1 MDSKKLAV
9 WIFVLGV
16 SGFIA
21 AGLGF
26 YWWDRGAL
34 PGFKPTIVDV
44 SIEDINL
51 DYRGVRV
58 EGMARHDVK
67 ITQQVSGEKW
77 FVYPLVP
84 KDNINTKFIK
94 VMVMTKVPP
103 DSMATIEERSVVG
116 LAKPPGRLIP
126 KEIYESWRGEG
137 YTFEDRV
144 VLIEEFPKEPSLE
157 SN

>member
-1 MDSKKLAV
+1 MDQKKLAV

-16 SGFIA
+16 GGFIS

-51 DYRGVRV
+51 DYRGVRINA
-58 EGMARHDVK
+58 MARHDVK

-94 VMVMTKVPP
+94 VMVMTQVPP
-103 DSMATIEERSVVG
+103 DSMASIEERTVIG

-144 VLIEEFPKEPSLE
+144 VLIEEFPEE
-157 SN
+157 TQ

>member
-9 WIFVLGV
+9 WIFIVGI

-34 PGFKPTIVDV
+34 PGFQPTIVDV

-84 KDNINTKFIK
+84 KENINTKFIK
-94 VMVMTKVPP
+94 VMIMTQVPR
-103 DSMATIEERSVVG
+103 DSMATIEERSIVG

-126 KEIYESWRGEG
+126 KEIYESWRAEG

-144 VLIEEFPKEPSLE
+144 VLIEEFPTEVNE
-157 SN
+157 

>member
-9 WIFVLGV
+9 WIFVGGI
-16 SGFIA
+16 SGFIVA
-21 AGLGF
+21 VLGF

-34 PGFKPTIVDV
+34 PGFQPTIVDV

-94 VMVMTKVPP
+94 LMVMTKVPP
-103 DSMATIEERSVVG
+103 DSMATIEERSNVG

-126 KEIYESWRGEG
+126 KEIYESWRAEG

-144 VLIEEFPKEPSLE
+144 VLVEEFPKE
-157 SN
+157 SNE

>member
-9 WIFVLGV
+9 WIFVGGI
-16 SGFIA
+16 SGFVIA
-21 AGLGF
+21 VLGF
-26 YWWDRGAL
+26 YWWDSGAL
-34 PGFKPTIVDV
+34 PGFQPTIVV
-44 SIEDINL
+44 TSPSKISIL

-84 KDNINTKFIK
+84 KDDINTKFIK
-94 VMVMTKVPP
+94 IMVMTKVPP
-103 DSMATIEERSVVG
+103 DSMATIEERSIVG

-126 KEIYESWRGEG
+126 KEIYESWRAEG

-144 VLIEEFPKEPSLE
+144 VLIEEFPKEVNE
-157 SN
+157 